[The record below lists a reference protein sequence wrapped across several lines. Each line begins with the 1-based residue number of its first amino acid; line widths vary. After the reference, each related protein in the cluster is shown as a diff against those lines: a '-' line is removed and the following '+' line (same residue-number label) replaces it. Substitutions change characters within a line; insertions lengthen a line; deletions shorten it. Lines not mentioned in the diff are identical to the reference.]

1 MYIHA
6 KLIIMKKAIF
16 IVFIV
21 LCISP
26 SLVAQK
32 KKISKSTPT
41 SSALAKAENVTV
53 EMINKNLTV
62 IRANS
67 GVKKDSVML
76 KIFVENSKPIAVKI
90 TPFTTKGKK
99 LFLIN
104 WTENV
109 ITTTKLKTEDAIIVF
124 SEIVNFETRTK
135 VLSNTQTTVNIKEFH
150 YLDSKQTV
158 SETVQKVRR
167 EGSELVLNPDG
178 DVSLKN
184 KTRENKLIFNVDKNL
199 FVAMK

>member
-1 MYIHA
+1 
-6 KLIIMKKAIF
+6 MKKAIL
-16 IVFIV
+16 IVFIM
-21 LCISP
+21 LCNSS
-26 SLVAQK
+26 SLLAQK
-32 KKISKSTPT
+32 KKISKNAPA

-53 EMINKNLTV
+53 EMINKTLTV

-67 GVKKDSVML
+67 AVKKDSVML
-76 KIFVENSKPIAVKI
+76 KDFTENNKATAVKI
-90 TPFTTKGKK
+90 TPFTAKGKK
-99 LFLIN
+99 LFLIS
-104 WTENV
+104 WSENV
-109 ITTTKLKTEDAIIVF
+109 VTTTKLKTEDAIIIF
-124 SEIVNFETRTK
+124 SEIVNFETKSK

-184 KTRENKLIFNVDKNL
+184 KTRESKLTFSADKNL
-199 FVAMK
+199 FVAKK

>member
-1 MYIHA
+1 
-6 KLIIMKKAIF
+6 MKKAIL
-16 IVFIV
+16 IVFIM
-21 LCISP
+21 LCNSS
-26 SLVAQK
+26 SLLAQK
-32 KKISKSTPT
+32 KKISKNAPA

-53 EMINKNLTV
+53 EMINKTLTV

-67 GVKKDSVML
+67 AVKKDSVML
-76 KIFVENSKPIAVKI
+76 KDFTENNKATAVKI
-90 TPFTTKGKK
+90 TPFTAKGKK
-99 LFLIN
+99 LFLIS
-104 WTENV
+104 WCENV
-109 ITTTKLKTEDAIIVF
+109 VTTTKLKTEDAIIIF
-124 SEIVNFETRTK
+124 SEIVNFETKSK

-184 KTRENKLIFNVDKNL
+184 KTRESKLTFSADKNL
-199 FVAMK
+199 FVAKK

>member
-1 MYIHA
+1 M
-6 KLIIMKKAIF
+6 
-16 IVFIV
+16 
-21 LCISP
+21 
-26 SLVAQK
+26 AQK
-32 KKISKSTPT
+32 KKISKNAPV
-41 SSALAKAENVTV
+41 SSALAKSENVTV

-90 TPFTTKGKK
+90 TPFTAKGKK
-99 LFLIN
+99 LFLIS
-104 WTENV
+104 WSENV
-109 ITTTKLKTEDAIIVF
+109 VTTTKLKTEDAIIIF
-124 SEIVNFETRTK
+124 SEIVNFETKSK
-135 VLSNTQTTVNIKEFH
+135 VLSNTQTTVNITEMH

-184 KTRENKLIFNVDKNL
+184 KTRENKLTFNVDKNL
-199 FVAMK
+199 FLAKK

>member
-1 MYIHA
+1 
-6 KLIIMKKAIF
+6 MKKVIL

-26 SLVAQK
+26 GLVAQK
-32 KKISKSTPT
+32 KKISKNAPV
-41 SSALAKAENVTV
+41 SSALAKSENITV

-76 KIFVENSKPIAVKI
+76 KIFAENSKPIAVKI
-90 TPFTTKGKK
+90 TPFTAKGKK
-99 LFLIN
+99 LFLIS
-104 WTENV
+104 WSENV
-109 ITTTKLKTEDAIIVF
+109 VTTTKLKTEDAIIIF
-124 SEIVNFETRTK
+124 SEIVNFETKSK
-135 VLSNTQTTVNIKEFH
+135 VLSNTQTTVNITEMH

-184 KTRENKLIFNVDKNL
+184 KTRENKLTFNVDKNL
-199 FVAMK
+199 FLAKK

>member
-1 MYIHA
+1 
-6 KLIIMKKAIF
+6 MKKAIL
-16 IVFIV
+16 IV
-21 LCISP
+21 LIMLCS
-26 SLVAQK
+26 SLSILAQK
-32 KKISKSTPT
+32 KKISKNAPA
-41 SSALAKAENVTV
+41 SSALAKSENVTV

-67 GVKKDSVML
+67 TVKKDSVML

-199 FVAMK
+199 FVVKK

>member
-1 MYIHA
+1 
-6 KLIIMKKAIF
+6 MKKVIL

-26 SLVAQK
+26 GLVAQK
-32 KKISKSTPT
+32 KKISKNAPV
-41 SSALAKAENVTV
+41 SSALAKSENVTV

-76 KIFVENSKPIAVKI
+76 KIFAENSKPIAVKI
-90 TPFTTKGKK
+90 TPFTAKGKK
-99 LFLIN
+99 LFLIS
-104 WTENV
+104 WSENV
-109 ITTTKLKTEDAIIVF
+109 VTTTKLKTEDAIIIF
-124 SEIVNFETRTK
+124 SEIVNFETKSK
-135 VLSNTQTTVNIKEFH
+135 VLSNTQTTVNITEMH

-184 KTRENKLIFNVDKNL
+184 KTRENKLTFNVDKNL
-199 FVAMK
+199 FLAKK

>member
-1 MYIHA
+1 
-6 KLIIMKKAIF
+6 MKKAIL

-67 GVKKDSVML
+67 TVKKDSVML
-76 KIFVENSKPIAVKI
+76 KDFTENSKATAVKI
-90 TPFTTKGKK
+90 TPFTAKGKK
-99 LFLIN
+99 LFLIS

-109 ITTTKLKTEDAIIVF
+109 ITTTKLKTEDAIIIF
-124 SEIVNFETRTK
+124 SEIVNFETKSK

-167 EGSELVLNPDG
+167 EGSELFLNPDG

-184 KTRENKLIFNVDKNL
+184 KTRENKLTFNVDKNL
-199 FVAMK
+199 FVAKK

>member
-1 MYIHA
+1 
-6 KLIIMKKAIF
+6 MKKAIL

-32 KKISKSTPT
+32 KKISKSTST

-67 GVKKDSVML
+67 TVKKDSVML
-76 KIFVENSKPIAVKI
+76 KDFTENSKATAVKI
-90 TPFTTKGKK
+90 TPFTAKGKK
-99 LFLIN
+99 LFLIS
-104 WTENV
+104 WSENV
-109 ITTTKLKTEDAIIVF
+109 VTTTKLKTEDAIIIF
-124 SEIVNFETRTK
+124 SEIVNFETKSK

-167 EGSELVLNPDG
+167 EGSELFLNPDG

-184 KTRENKLIFNVDKNL
+184 KTRENKLTFNVDKNL
-199 FVAMK
+199 FVAKK

>member
-1 MYIHA
+1 
-6 KLIIMKKAIF
+6 MKKAIL
-16 IVFIV
+16 IVFIM
-21 LCISP
+21 LCNSS
-26 SLVAQK
+26 SLLAQK
-32 KKISKSTPT
+32 KKISKNAPA
-41 SSALAKAENVTV
+41 SSALAKSENVTV

-184 KTRENKLIFNVDKNL
+184 KTRESKLTFSADKNL
-199 FVAMK
+199 FVAKK

>member
-1 MYIHA
+1 
-6 KLIIMKKAIF
+6 MKKAIL

-21 LCISP
+21 FCNNSSIL
-26 SLVAQK
+26 AQK
-32 KKISKSTPT
+32 KKSAKNAPASA
-41 SSALAKAENVTV
+41 ALAKAENVTV
-53 EMINKNLTV
+53 EMINRTLTV

-67 GVKKDSVML
+67 TVKKDSVML
-76 KIFVENSKPIAVKI
+76 KDFTENSKATAVKI
-90 TPFTTKGKK
+90 IPFTAKGKK
-99 LFLIN
+99 LFLIS
-104 WTENV
+104 WSENV
-109 ITTTKLKTEDAIIVF
+109 VTTTKLKTEDAIIIF
-124 SEIVNFETRTK
+124 SEIVNFETKSK

-184 KTRENKLIFNVDKNL
+184 KTRENKLTFNVDKNL
-199 FVAMK
+199 FVAKK

>member
-1 MYIHA
+1 
-6 KLIIMKKAIF
+6 MKKAIL

-32 KKISKSTPT
+32 KKISKSTST
-41 SSALAKAENVTV
+41 SSALAKSENVTV

-99 LFLIN
+99 LFLIS
-104 WTENV
+104 WSENV
-109 ITTTKLKTEDAIIVF
+109 VTTTKLKTEDAIIIF
-124 SEIVNFETRTK
+124 SEIVNFETKSK

-167 EGSELVLNPDG
+167 EGSELFLNPDG

-184 KTRENKLIFNVDKNL
+184 KTRENKLTFNVDKNL
-199 FVAMK
+199 FVAKK

>member
-1 MYIHA
+1 
-6 KLIIMKKAIF
+6 MKKAIL

-62 IRANS
+62 IRVNS
-67 GVKKDSVML
+67 TVKKDSVML
-76 KIFVENSKPIAVKI
+76 KDFTENSKATAVKI
-90 TPFTTKGKK
+90 TPFTAKGKK
-99 LFLIN
+99 LFLIS
-104 WTENV
+104 WSENV
-109 ITTTKLKTEDAIIVF
+109 VTTTKLKTEDAIIIF
-124 SEIVNFETRTK
+124 SEIVNFETKSK

-167 EGSELVLNPDG
+167 EGSELFLNPDG

-184 KTRENKLIFNVDKNL
+184 KTRENKLTFNVDKNL
-199 FVAMK
+199 FVAKK

>member
-1 MYIHA
+1 
-6 KLIIMKKAIF
+6 MKKVIL

-26 SLVAQK
+26 GLVAQK
-32 KKISKSTPT
+32 KKISKNAPV
-41 SSALAKAENVTV
+41 SSALAKSENVTV

-76 KIFVENSKPIAVKI
+76 KIFAENSKPTAVKI
-90 TPFTTKGKK
+90 TPFTAKGKK
-99 LFLIN
+99 LFLIS
-104 WTENV
+104 WSENV
-109 ITTTKLKTEDAIIVF
+109 VTTTKLKTEDAIIIF
-124 SEIVNFETRTK
+124 SEIVNFETKSK
-135 VLSNTQTTVNIKEFH
+135 VLSNTQTTVNITEMH

-184 KTRENKLIFNVDKNL
+184 KTRENKLTFNVDKNL
-199 FVAMK
+199 FLAKK

>member
-1 MYIHA
+1 
-6 KLIIMKKAIF
+6 MKKAIL
-16 IVFIV
+16 IV
-21 LCISP
+21 LIMLCSSHSIM
-26 SLVAQK
+26 AQK
-32 KKISKSTPT
+32 KKISKNAPV
-41 SSALAKAENVTV
+41 SSALAKSENVTV

-90 TPFTTKGKK
+90 TPFTAKGKK
-99 LFLIN
+99 LFLIS
-104 WTENV
+104 WSENV
-109 ITTTKLKTEDAIIVF
+109 VTTTKLKTEDAIIIF
-124 SEIVNFETRTK
+124 SEIVNFETKSK
-135 VLSNTQTTVNIKEFH
+135 VLSNTQTTVNITEMH

-184 KTRENKLIFNVDKNL
+184 KTRENKLTFNVDKNL
-199 FVAMK
+199 FLAKK

>member
-1 MYIHA
+1 
-6 KLIIMKKAIF
+6 MKKAIL
-16 IVFIV
+16 IV
-21 LCISP
+21 LIMLCNSP
-26 SLVAQK
+26 SILAQK
-32 KKISKSTPT
+32 KKISKNAPA
-41 SSALAKAENVTV
+41 SSALAKSENVTV
-53 EMINKNLTV
+53 EMINKTLTV

-76 KIFVENSKPIAVKI
+76 KDFTENSKATAVKI
-90 TPFTTKGKK
+90 TPFTAKGKK
-99 LFLIN
+99 LFLIS
-104 WTENV
+104 WSENV
-109 ITTTKLKTEDAIIVF
+109 LTTTKLKIEDTIIIF
-124 SEIVNFETRTK
+124 SEIVNFETKSK

-184 KTRENKLIFNVDKNL
+184 KSRENKLTFNVDKNL
-199 FVAMK
+199 FVAKK